1 MVHKSGLHHILIK
14 PWKNQARIKNLLVI
28 CPGFA
33 SDCVETLEEINIQG
47 RESFLEKGGK
57 NFDLIPC
64 LNDNSDHIQLFEKL
78 LRKYL

>member
-1 MVHKSGLHHILIK
+1 MPKKG
-14 PWKNQARIKNLLVI
+14 IKNLLVI

-47 RESFLEKGGK
+47 RESFFSQGGE

-64 LNDNSDHIQLFEKL
+64 LNDNTDHIVLFEKL
-78 LRKYL
+78 LKKYI